1 MASTEG
7 VQIKLYWLEQSR
19 SQRILWLLE
28 ELKLPYELEIFH
40 RNTKT
45 KLAEPGLKKIHA
57 LGKSPVISI
66 LSPHSSEPVV
76 IAESGFI
83 VEYLRDHFS
92 DGTFLLPKRYLDER
106 QGNLAGETEE
116 WMRFRYFMHYAEG
129 SLMTLMMVGV
139 ISSQIQNSPA
149 PFFIKPITNAISG
162 KIHSGY
168 LDQNYQ
174 THFNFLEHQLNTA
187 PEGGKY
193 LCGRH
198 LTGADILMSFPLI
211 AAKES
216 SSLTGLTVES
226 FPKLYAYIKALEK
239 EPGYER
245 AVQKIIEVD
254 GKFQATF

>member
-1 MASTEG
+1 MVPFYYQKDIWTKDRE
-7 VQIKLYWLEQSR
+7 IWLARLKNGWDLDILCTMRKAVSWPSWWLALFLR
-19 SQRILWLLE
+19 VSFGRIVVNFHILTQNLE
-28 ELKLPYELEIFH
+28 
-40 RNTKT
+40 
-45 KLAEPGLKKIHA
+45 
-57 LGKSPVISI
+57 
-66 LSPHSSEPVV
+66 
-76 IAESGFI
+76 
-83 VEYLRDHFS
+83 
-92 DGTFLLPKRYLDER
+92 
-106 QGNLAGETEE
+106 
-116 WMRFRYFMHYAEG
+116 
-129 SLMTLMMVGV
+129 
-139 ISSQIQNSPA
+139 IQNSPA